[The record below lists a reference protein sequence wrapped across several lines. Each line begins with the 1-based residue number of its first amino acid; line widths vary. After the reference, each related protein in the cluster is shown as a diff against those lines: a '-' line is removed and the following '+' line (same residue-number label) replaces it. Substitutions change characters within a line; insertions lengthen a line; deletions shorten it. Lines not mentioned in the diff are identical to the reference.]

1 MIRSWASGKLS
12 TLQVLAEREA
22 IYRLLAQTTPENLS
36 KDLNQYTLNPC
47 SRYPNLNLQAVLP
60 SQVRSLYVTDG
71 KIEESILDIAV
82 EVPKKKKRRGN
93 FVDIFFCISKDVS
106 LFYNCSVFIM
116 NVLYY
121 YFLPLPVHLHFNLY
135 LPFFPPSRVHDSS

>member
-60 SQVRSLYVTDG
+60 SQVRSLFTTDG
-71 KIEESILDIAV
+71 KVEENILDVAV
-82 EVPKKKKRRGN
+82 EMPKKKKRRGEYQN
-93 FVDIFFCISKDVS
+93 KSFV
-106 LFYNCSVFIM
+106 LFSWKMCSVAI
-116 NVLYY
+116 
-121 YFLPLPVHLHFNLY
+121 
-135 LPFFPPSRVHDSS
+135 R

>member
-1 MIRSWASGKLS
+1 MIRSWSSGKLT

-60 SQVRSLYVTDG
+60 SQVRSLFNTDS
-71 KIEESILDIAV
+71 KIEESILDVAV
-82 EVPKKKKRRGN
+82 ELPKKKRRRGN
-93 FVDIFFCISKDVS
+93 IIVKYFVCLRIVESFRTNLSYIITW
-106 LFYNCSVFIM
+106 L
-116 NVLYY
+116 
-121 YFLPLPVHLHFNLY
+121 FNLII
-135 LPFFPPSRVHDSS
+135 HKH